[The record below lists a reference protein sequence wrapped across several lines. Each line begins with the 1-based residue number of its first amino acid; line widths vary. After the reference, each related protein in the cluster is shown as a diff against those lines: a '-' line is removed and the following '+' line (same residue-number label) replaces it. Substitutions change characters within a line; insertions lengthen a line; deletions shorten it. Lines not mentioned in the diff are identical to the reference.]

1 MQPSSG
7 GSSSL
12 SRLRVL
18 CALACLCASESLAI
32 ELLKAA
38 DWQLDAAADSFF
50 MSGGA
55 SAASSVDSSKI
66 SALFDQ
72 YKGACARAHARQ
84 RQRPVLAVPAFAS
97 ARAEAA
103 AHALALSRSLLC
115 AQSRASPRYRSA
127 ALSGCAPT

>member
-12 SRLRVL
+12 SRLMTL

-84 RQRPVLAVPAFAS
+84 RQRPVLAVPVCAS
-97 ARAEAA
+97 ARAAAA

-115 AQSRASPRYRSA
+115 ARRAGRAFDTDQRH
-127 ALSGCAPT
+127 

>member
-7 GSSSL
+7 GSSTL
-12 SRLRVL
+12 SRLMTL
-18 CALACLCASESLAI
+18 CALACLIASESLAI

-72 YKGACARAHARQ
+72 YKGACA
-84 RQRPVLAVPAFAS
+84 LALTRAS
-97 ARAEAA
+97 ASAPCSRCPRAPQPARRPR
-103 AHALALSRSLLC
+103 LTRSRSLARCC
-115 AQSRASPRYRSA
+115 ARRAGR
-127 ALSGCAPT
+127 ALDTGQRH